1 MCLKKNFFEVSVL
14 ASLLAFDQFV
24 YLGKN
29 FYQQV
34 GPKRD
39 IPPGVI
45 GKLININEGARKID
59 HLFLSFSVYRFLQR
73 TLFQYCVN
81 QNRMLL
87 VCLVLQ
93 INKMTGR
100 SQHST
105 AKTIYQQSTR
115 AVAAITHKTINKIVV
130 ARWHQIVVCEYYSAR
145 DQRVRSGWSS
155 L

>member
-29 FYQQV
+29 FYYQV

-39 IPPGVI
+39 IPP
-45 GKLININEGARKID
+45 LYWQINKYQRRCEENRPFV
-59 HLFLSFSVYRFLQR
+59 LRFSVYRFLQR

-130 ARWHQIVVCEYYSAR
+130 ARRHQIVVCEYYSAR